1 MSRKPIVK
9 SDDYLYCLLRD
20 GHVNNFNEARE
31 RGENTDLTHCN
42 FRGIDLRGLNAEG
55 LDLSNCYFRLCD
67 LRGIDFSKSRLEGSS
82 IHVAKISGTLF
93 PPELS
98 AEEINLSLT
107 HGTRM
112 RYL

>member
-1 MSRKPIVK
+1 MICKPIIK

-20 GHVNNFNEARE
+20 GHINSFNEARE
-31 RGENTDLTHCN
+31 RGENTDLTQSN
-42 FRGIDLRGLNAEG
+42 FRGIDLRELNAEG
-55 LDLSNCYFRLCD
+55 LDLSNCYFRSCD
-67 LRGIDFSKSRLEGSS
+67 LRGIDFSNARLEGAS
-82 IHVAKISGTLF
+82 IHAARISGAHF
-93 PPELS
+93 PSELS